1 MFLFLKPPSFLH
13 EVTYLLQC
21 LSLLINFECY
31 PVYSC
36 MFIFTHELQY
46 QLILLHKKKACWYFY
61 WNCIKSIHWFKENWH
76 LYNVDSS
83 YPGIENV
90 FPFVQVYIFGFQE
103 CFKFFTSRF
112 FTFLIMFIPEYL
124 IFFIA
129 IKMGFSP
136 NL

>member
-46 QLILLHKKKACWYFY
+46 QLILLHKKKLVGIFIGIAL
-61 WNCIKSIHWFKENWH
+61 N
-76 LYNVDSS
+76 LYTDLRRTD
-83 YPGIENV
+83 
-90 FPFVQVYIFGFQE
+90 IFIMLTHPIQE
-103 CFKFFTSRF
+103 
-112 FTFLIMFIPEYL
+112 
-124 IFFIA
+124 
-129 IKMGFSP
+129 
-136 NL
+136 